1 MIILFKFLYINRKWK
16 YRLEIPFHS
25 ISEESIDGGK
35 ARGMHFKDKIMGKLL
50 EVRIV
55 NVIV

>member
-1 MIILFKFLYINRKWK
+1 LK
-16 YRLEIPFHS
+16 FHS
-25 ISEESIDGGK
+25 ISEESIGGGK